1 MLFPTEQAFKM
12 DFIRRVKA
20 LKKCFPFAVETE
32 ETIKG
37 FPDVLIISKARE
49 TSLVE
54 CKISKRGYIHFQSTQ
69 FAFFRKYAEL
79 DIHILAWNA
88 LTEQVHYFSAASL
101 LDKKSVYFADG
112 MQNIDLNYA
121 ESMNL
126 GVPFDV
132 WLSMLEAVW
141 GA

>member
-1 MLFPTEQAFKM
+1 MLGIYKTKTRPLAIQDNIVQGANYRITLLTE
-12 DFIRRVKA
+12 A
-20 LKKCFPFAVETE
+20 LVRLEYSE
-32 ETIKG
+32 DG
-37 FPDVLIISKARE
+37 FFEDRA
-49 TSLVE
+49 
-54 CKISKRGYIHFQSTQ
+54 TQ

-112 MQNIDLNYA
+112 MQNVDLNYA
-121 ESMNL
+121 ESMNF